1 MWSLFHI
8 SKYWGASLL
17 SSTGE
22 SVQFQNPKLNP
33 TQYMGANGPFFIR
46 FFIDI
51 LRITQMK
58 VIHSHNVF
66 STWRTTSS
74 PLGWMGRVVSW
85 EPSVRCTSR
94 PSLDTALS
102 ASSLK
107 SSSRKSHTQLLILNI
122 LSKCNKDILKA
133 ESIFLPEENVR
144 VHWSRAGR
152 QEGGG
157 LLQVWKGLHQVRH
170 QIAKL
175 PCHHNFE
182 LPFGID
188 YDSDH
193 RTCHCHD

>member
-46 FFIDI
+46 FFIDF
-51 LRITQMK
+51 LRIIQ
-58 VIHSHNVF
+58 VCLQFSHF
-66 STWRTTSS
+66 CSMWRTTYSL
-74 PLGWMGRVVSW
+74 LGWMGRVVSW
-85 EPSVRCTSR
+85 EPFVRCTSR

-102 ASSLK
+102 ASSLR

-122 LSKCNKDILKA
+122 LSKCNTDILKA

-144 VHWSRAGR
+144 VHRSRAGR

-175 PCHHNFE
+175 PCHHNWT
-182 LPFGID
+182 PF
-188 YDSDH
+188 
-193 RTCHCHD
+193 